1 MSEFEVK
8 ITKIWEQNY
17 PRLLRQISKPPKT
30 LYYRG
35 TIPKSLFY
43 IAIIGSRK
51 ISNYGGQAVNRLVS
65 GLAGL
70 PVCIVSGLAF
80 GVDAAAHQAA
90 LAYRLKTIAVL
101 GSGVDDQHIYPRA
114 NFNLAR
120 QILKNGGAL
129 VSAYPPG
136 TEALEWHFPE
146 RNQIISGVS
155 KAVVIV
161 EAAEKSGAL
170 ITADAA
176 LDQNREIFAIPGSI
190 FQKTSAGTNNLIKTT
205 AAKLISS
212 AEDIIIEFPELIRSR
227 KTVNPEQVTTELSLI
242 EREILKNIGAEPVA
256 LEQLLARVKITPAA
270 LAGNL
275 ILLEMKNKIRAI
287 GGNFY
292 ARTQSAT

>member
-1 MSEFEVK
+1 
-8 ITKIWEQNY
+8 
-17 PRLLRQISKPPKT
+17 
-30 LYYRG
+30 
-35 TIPKSLFY
+35 
-43 IAIIGSRK
+43 
-51 ISNYGGQAVNRLVS
+51 
-65 GLAGL
+65 
-70 PVCIVSGLAF
+70 
-80 GVDAAAHQAA
+80 
-90 LAYRLKTIAVL
+90 
-101 GSGVDDQHIYPRA
+101 
-114 NFNLAR
+114 
-120 QILKNGGAL
+120 
-129 VSAYPPG
+129 
-136 TEALEWHFPE
+136 
-146 RNQIISGVS
+146 
-155 KAVVIV
+155 VVIV